1 MSTDPS
7 PEQEVTIGT
16 HNGFF
21 HADDC
26 LAVAALTMIYPR
38 HKMIRS
44 RDKQILSTCD
54 FLVDVGGIYDEESNR
69 FDHHFSNGPAY
80 NDGLLMSSFGLVWQ
94 KFGDQIC
101 GLREIKENIKSS
113 LVRPVDAADN
123 GVAIH
128 CRQRGAPEVNMLS
141 LSAVL
146 AVMNPGS
153 IDQADDVFLEQVIW
167 CRRLIGRFIDNSRQR
182 IESREMVRHA
192 FAYAEKK
199 NTNFMELPRS
209 MKWEEALYSLDRT
222 HKIYFVVFPHNN
234 QWYLRCVSR
243 TPHSYTPRKRLP
255 AEWAGLRDDEFS
267 RVLGIS
273 DGVFCHHAAFVCAA
287 KSRQSILKV
296 AEMALSYTHVH

>member
-1 MSTDPS
+1 MSFQPPTD
-7 PEQEVTIGT
+7 QEVTIGT

-26 LAVAALTMIYPR
+26 LAVAALTMLYPK
-38 HKMIRS
+38 HTIIRS

-54 FLVDVGGIYDEESNR
+54 FLVDVGGIYDPDTNR

-80 NDGLLMSSFGLVWQ
+80 EDGLLLSSFGLVWQ

-101 GLREIKENIKSS
+101 GHPEIKDSIQSS

-128 CRQRGAPEVNMLS
+128 CRQKGAPEVNMLS

-146 AVMNPGS
+146 AVMNPSS
-153 IDQADDVFLEQVIW
+153 IDQADDVFHDQVIW
-167 CRRLIGRFIDNSRQR
+167 CRKLIGRFVDNVRQR

-199 NTNFMELPRS
+199 GTNYMELPGA
-209 MKWEEALYSLDRT
+209 MKWEEALYSLDKKHR
-222 HKIYFVVFPHNN
+222 IYFVVFPHNN

-255 AEWAGLRDDEFS
+255 ADWAGLRDDEFS
-267 RVLGIS
+267 RALGIN

-287 KSRQSILKV
+287 KSRQSILQI
-296 AEMALSYTHVH
+296 AEMALEHTHVH